1 LSRPAETLA
10 SALESPDR
18 TPNSVF
24 MPLDI
29 LLVTVSRGLV
39 ELALLALIGQGILA
53 VLAGKHREQNAFYRV
68 LRLIAS
74 PAVRVVRL
82 VTPRVSPAV
91 RVVRLVTPRVIL
103 DAHVPWVTLFVL
115 LWLWIGLA
123 VAKRHLC
130 GLHGLAC

>member
-82 VTPRVSPAV
+82 A
-91 RVVRLVTPRVIL
+91 TPRVIL

>member
-1 LSRPAETLA
+1 MSRPAETLA
-10 SALESPDR
+10 SALESLDR
-18 TPNSVF
+18 TSNSVF

-82 VTPRVSPAV
+82 VTPRV
-91 RVVRLVTPRVIL
+91 IL
-103 DAHVPWVTLFVL
+103 DAHVPWVALFVL

>member
-1 LSRPAETLA
+1 MSRPAETLA

-82 VTPRVSPAV
+82 VTPRV
-91 RVVRLVTPRVIL
+91 IL

>member
-1 LSRPAETLA
+1 
-10 SALESPDR
+10 
-18 TPNSVF
+18 

-82 VTPRVSPAV
+82 VTPRV
-91 RVVRLVTPRVIL
+91 IL

>member
-82 VTPRVSPAV
+82 VTPRV
-91 RVVRLVTPRVIL
+91 IL